1 MAYEVVVEH
10 LHHLDGTLG
19 TISVR
24 RHRTQNWSGA
34 TIVSP
39 SSCDLP

>member
-1 MAYEVVVEH
+1 MAYEVVVEP
-10 LHHLDGTLG
+10 LDQLDDTLG

-24 RHRTQNWSGA
+24 RYRAQNWKGA

-39 SSCDLP
+39 RSCDLP